1 MRSETKRR
9 WFFVFGFVAC
19 GGAAILACASP
30 GFAQR
35 SDVGRMTSVSPR
47 PGQWLATDPLA
58 ANERQPDASEPTV
71 RAAPVA
77 ATISVGSMQVP
88 AGALKEFR
96 RSEKCVRSGDY
107 TGAVQHLLK
116 ALKIDPKFVEA
127 HNNLGAGFLKMERY
141 RDAIAEFDATI
152 AIDSKLEAPY
162 RNKSLSL
169 FQLKQY
175 PEAEAAAR
183 QALGLDPGRK
193 ATWYLLG
200 STMAAEGS
208 RSQEAEHLLRESIGE
223 FPEARLALAQ
233 LVLNRCAN
241 LDAAQE
247 LRTYLASGSVEPDRR
262 RALEIWVERSSK
274 GQVMPACTSEK
285 LAD

>member
-88 AGALKEFR
+88 SGALKEFR

-107 TGAVQHLLK
+107 TGAVQHLQK

-127 HNNLGAGFLKMERY
+127 HNNLGAGFLEMERY

-162 RNKSLSL
+162 RNKSLRLRRGKRSAWI
-169 FQLKQY
+169 QD
-175 PEAEAAAR
+175 ER
-183 QALGLDPGRK
+183 QRGTCWGAPWRRK
-193 ATWYLLG
+193 A
-200 STMAAEGS
+200 A
-208 RSQEAEHLLRESIGE
+208 
-223 FPEARLALAQ
+223 
-233 LVLNRCAN
+233 
-241 LDAAQE
+241 
-247 LRTYLASGSVEPDRR
+247 DRR
-262 RALEIWVERSSK
+262 KRSTCCENPSANFRRR
-274 GQVMPACTSEK
+274 GWRWRSCS
-285 LAD
+285 